1 MVLCS
6 PFSNFYPIDYNILM
20 KKLRAAVIGVGHLG
34 KEHARIYSSLPE
46 VELVALCDLDPSK
59 AERATA
65 LGAKFISDFH
75 ELLGTIDIASIAT
88 PTSTHFQIAREVLNA
103 GVHVLIE
110 KPITAC
116 LEDADELIEIAKRKN
131 LTLQVGHLERYN
143 AGFRRVEQIAKNIRF
158 LEIHRLGPFTPR
170 VADCGVVLD
179 LMIHDIDIVLQ
190 LVKSEIASIDAI
202 GINVLTP
209 YEDIAN
215 VRIKFKNNAIADLT
229 ASRLTPE
236 AQRKIRIF
244 QEDAY
249 ISLDYVAQSAQIF
262 RKASLPAALFGG
274 FAVKLGGAIRPTEK
288 TNLAEFFGG
297 KISREQIDIQKEE
310 PLKAEIEDFV
320 RSVARASS
328 NGKPDIQA
336 REALRVALQVLESI
350 KENAPRQPIHA
361 S

>member
-1 MVLCS
+1 
-6 PFSNFYPIDYNILM
+6 M
-20 KKLRAAVIGVGHLG
+20 KKLKAAVIGVGHLG
-34 KEHARIYSSLPE
+34 KEHARIYHELE
-46 VELVALCDLDPSK
+46 DVELVALCDSDPSK
-59 AERATA
+59 SEKANA
-65 LGAKFISDFH
+65 LGINFITDFH
-75 ELLGTIDIASIAT
+75 ELLGKIDIASIAT

-110 KPITAC
+110 KPITTR

-143 AGFRRVEQIAKNIRF
+143 AGFRRIEQIAKNIRF
-158 LEIHRLGPFTPR
+158 LEIHRLGPFTGR
-170 VADCGVVLD
+170 ITDCGVVLD

-190 LVKSEIASIDAI
+190 LVKSEVASIDAI

-209 YEDIAN
+209 FEDIAN
-215 VRIKFKNNAIADLT
+215 VRIKFKNNTIADLT

-262 RKASLPAALFGG
+262 KKASLPAALFGG
-274 FAVKLGGAIRPTEK
+274 
-288 TNLAEFFGG
+288 
-297 KISREQIDIQKEE
+297 KISREQVDIQKGE
-310 PLKAEIEDFV
+310 PLKAELEDFV
-320 RSVARASS
+320 RSIGRGTSQ
-328 NGKPDIQA
+328 GKPDIAA
-336 REALRVALQVLESI
+336 RNALHVALQVLESI
-350 KENAPRQPIHA
+350 KQNAPQPFAHSRQ

>member
-1 MVLCS
+1 
-6 PFSNFYPIDYNILM
+6 M

-34 KEHARIYSSLPE
+34 KEHARIYHELPDT
-46 VELVALCDLDPSK
+46 ELIALADIDGSK
-59 AERATA
+59 AERAS
-65 LGAKFISDFH
+65 GFGVKFTTDFH
-75 ELLGTIDIASIAT
+75 ELLSTIDVASIAT
-88 PTSTHFQIAREVLNA
+88 PTATHFQIAREVLNA

-110 KPITAC
+110 KPITSR
-116 LEDADELIEIAKRKN
+116 LEDADELIEIAKQKK
-131 LTLQVGHLERYN
+131 LTLRVGHLERYN
-143 AGFRRVEQIAKNIRF
+143 AGFRRIEQIARNIRF

-170 VADCGVVLD
+170 ITDCGVVLD
-179 LMIHDIDIVLQ
+179 LMIHDLDIVLQ
-190 LVKSEIASIDAI
+190 LVKSDIASIDAI

-209 YEDIAN
+209 FEDIAN
-215 VRIKFKNNAIADLT
+215 VRIKFKNNTIADLT

-236 AQRKIRIF
+236 VQRKIRIF

-262 RKASLPAALFGG
+262 RKASFPAAL
-274 FAVKLGGAIRPTEK
+274 
-288 TNLAEFFGG
+288 FGG

-310 PLKAEIEDFV
+310 PLKAELEDFV
-320 RSVARASS
+320 RSVANSTS

-350 KENAPRQPIHA
+350 KENTPQSVHA

>member
-1 MVLCS
+1 MVQFL
-6 PFSNFYPIDYNILM
+6 PFLDCHPIDSNILM
-20 KKLRAAVIGVGHLG
+20 KKLKVAVIGVGHLG
-34 KEHARIYSSLPE
+34 KEHARIYHSLPD
-46 VELVALCDLDPSK
+46 VELVALCDLDESK
-59 AERATA
+59 VEKAQTF
-65 LGAKFISDFH
+65 GVKFVTDFH
-75 ELLGTIDIASIAT
+75 ELLGSIDIASIAT
-88 PTSTHFQIAREVLNA
+88 PTASHFQIAREIMDA

-110 KPITAC
+110 KPITNR
-116 LEDADELIEIAKRKN
+116 LDDADELIEIAKQKN
-131 LTLQVGHLERYN
+131 LSLQVGHLERYN
-143 AGFRRVEQIAKNIRF
+143 AGFRRIEQIAKNIRF

-170 VADCGVVLD
+170 ITDCGVVLD

-229 ASRLTPE
+229 ASRLTPD

-262 RKASLPAALFGG
+262 RKAGLPAALFG
-274 FAVKLGGAIRPTEK
+274 EK
-288 TNLAEFFGG
+288 IT
-297 KISREQIDIQKEE
+297 REQIDIQKEE
-310 PLKAEIEDFV
+310 PLKAELEDFV
-320 RSVARASS
+320 RSVARGSS
-328 NGKPDIQA
+328 NGKPDIRA

-350 KENAPRQPIHA
+350 KENAPHPVHA